1 MKVLIHLRY
10 DVGVDETEI
19 TFSFSKE
26 FSSNN
31 PMIKHT
37 DNAVIIFI
45 AVLIS
50 TVEALIELFSIIQK
64 GIFIDQ
70 KIILMKKTNKE
81 LRAML
86 KGVKKISSLNKNQ
99 LVDLLVQV

>member
-1 MKVLIHLRY
+1 MNK
-10 DVGVDETEI
+10 
-19 TFSFSKE
+19 F
-26 FSSNN
+26 
-31 PMIKHT
+31 T

-50 TVEALIELFSIIQK
+50 TAEALVELFSIFQK
-64 GIFIDQ
+64 GIFIDERT
-70 KIILMKKTNKE
+70 ILMKKTNKE

-86 KGVKKISSLNKNQ
+86 KGVKKISSLKKNQ

>member
-1 MKVLIHLRY
+1 
-10 DVGVDETEI
+10 
-19 TFSFSKE
+19 
-26 FSSNN
+26 
-31 PMIKHT
+31 MIKHT

-70 KIILMKKTNKE
+70 RTILMKKTNKE

-86 KGVKKISSLNKNQ
+86 VGVKRISSLNKIQ
-99 LVDLLVQV
+99 LVDLLLEA

>member
-1 MKVLIHLRY
+1 MNK
-10 DVGVDETEI
+10 
-19 TFSFSKE
+19 F
-26 FSSNN
+26 
-31 PMIKHT
+31 T

-50 TVEALIELFSIIQK
+50 TAEALVELFSIIQK

-70 KIILMKKTNKE
+70 RTILMKKTNKE

-86 KGVKKISSLNKNQ
+86 VGVKRISSLNKNQ
-99 LVDLLVQV
+99 LVDLLLEA

>member
-1 MKVLIHLRY
+1 
-10 DVGVDETEI
+10 
-19 TFSFSKE
+19 
-26 FSSNN
+26 
-31 PMIKHT
+31 MIKHT

-64 GIFIDQ
+64 GIFIDER
-70 KIILMKKTNKE
+70 IILMKKTNKE

-86 KGVKKISSLNKNQ
+86 VGVKRISSLNKNQ
-99 LVDLLVQV
+99 LVDLLLEA

>member
-1 MKVLIHLRY
+1 
-10 DVGVDETEI
+10 
-19 TFSFSKE
+19 
-26 FSSNN
+26 
-31 PMIKHT
+31 MIKHT

-70 KIILMKKTNKE
+70 RTILMKKTNKE

-86 KGVKKISSLNKNQ
+86 VGVKRISSLNKNQ
-99 LVDLLVQV
+99 LVDLLLEA